1 MRKNA
6 TFLFTIMLTS
16 ILFSQN
22 KQLIDYNDIDG
33 PSAVSGLSPLFR
45 SSFPPSLKKLKD
57 PSITGGKISNVTQH
71 WTLLDNVLANELP
84 VREPV
89 ALVHDSNGNMYFTSQ
104 DIHVIRKVDT
114 NGKISTFAGN
124 GFAGGSGDGGS
135 ALEASLNGP
144 VGLAID
150 SNDNIY
156 VADRNNHRV
165 RKIDT
170 NGIITKFA
178 GGDGEGDEGDGG
190 AAVEAKLSGP
200 YGLIFDSSGNL
211 LISGNRKI
219 RKVDTN
225 GIISTFAGNGDRD
238 YAGDG
243 GAATSAALNFPSHMT
258 FDRYGNLYFADPNH
272 HVVRKIDT
280 NGIITKLYGIDGETA
295 GNSDSNPKGL
305 QDALGVSYE
314 RIKVD
319 AQGEDEDVLYITDT
333 GNHAIIQVVL
343 RGKNAGEPQSGEAYV
358 EAEVLWGEEGTA
370 DFDGDGDANWDE
382 TARFSYPE
390 IMTTNFTASS
400 TELKAVYHVVDYGN
414 NRIRKISESE
424 NFTNNTETNS
434 MQTVV
439 GADIYNGSNI
449 AASSARLSVPRN
461 SAFDKNGNYF
471 VADQLNHIIR
481 KIDANGIM
489 TTVAGTPGEIGDT
502 GDNGAATSAKLESP
516 RGVTVDSQGNLYISD
531 SENHRIRKV
540 DVNGIIT
547 TFAGVVNPGYNGDGN
562 TATSAQLNFPYQIT
576 VDASDNVY
584 FADYNNNA
592 IRKVD
597 ISSGTISTVAGNG
610 NNSFSGDDGLAVNAS
625 LSGPLGVI
633 FDSKGNMYIADSGN
647 NRIRKVDTNGK
658 ITTFAGTGDSDFY
671 DNVSGNKAKF
681 SYPSTLAV
689 DSKDNIYVTDSAN
702 HAVRKIT
709 PDGFVTS
716 VVGNYGRGYR
726 KSDSTAFSAA
736 LAQPYGIS
744 IDANDN
750 IYLSDSWNYVVRK
763 ITPRKTTLKVPSEYA
778 SIQAAID
785 YAVSGDTI
793 LVSGGTYKESLTIN
807 KKSGLV
813 LLGVD
818 PKTTVIDGSSSSR
831 PILISEGKDNTV
843 KNFTIQNGV
852 CDPNDPHGGGAIKIS
867 YSENTTLQNLILKN
881 NYSWANGSAIGMEL
895 HTEEKPVNII
905 NVLAYNNT
913 ASSTFFSYG
922 GKINIVHTTFINN
935 GYGSEIAFVD
945 RCCDQG
951 ESRVRVLNSIIG
963 GAIEKSYNSNASN
976 SSYFVASGSYLARRD
991 TLRYNDQDIVGASN
1005 EHFEMI
1011 PGGRGSWVLEPV
1023 FVDSANGDYR
1033 LADYSPGIGYGR
1045 LSHQLDNDGTV
1056 LTAPTE
1062 DLVGNVRSSSVKP
1075 DIGAYEN
1082 QYDTPQNA
1090 PPVLSAIQDVSVNE
1104 DESVSVQVDA
1114 INAFNL
1120 DNDPIVFS
1128 ASSEKDE
1135 VKINIGS
1142 STGKLDISANSN
1154 WNGLSKISVS
1164 ATDGKAFDY
1173 GNFTVNF
1180 LPVNDKP
1187 ELEPISDFSID
1198 EEAVTSITVTAS
1210 DVDGDQLTLSAK
1222 TSTNE
1227 VVPSV
1232 NGMEL
1237 TLTPAKDFVGTASVN
1252 VFVTDGSLTDTVS
1265 YKLTVLNVNDAPVL
1279 FEIKD
1284 QVVSEDSKMNVRVV
1298 ASDVDDNVLAYDGKS
1313 DNVGVGVSASADTI
1327 TLQPIADFFGS
1338 SVITVYASD
1347 GKDVDSTTFTLKVN
1361 PMQDSP
1367 YPFEWVSSQS
1377 DTVIVTKDNVNDTY
1391 NLEWS
1396 ESKDVDDE
1404 GIDYLLYAKIGAYQ
1418 KELVYDTTATKLAI
1432 SYQEIVE
1439 NVFDGAPNHGATVVF
1454 SLSATDRIDTVDV
1467 SGSDRV
1473 IYVNQYQY
1481 LSVENEGIPDAFVLH
1496 DNYPNPFNPTTQ
1508 IRFDLPTKDNVK
1520 LYIYNMLGQK
1530 IKVFSINNI
1539 SAGYHQITWDATN
1552 DIGDP
1557 VSAGVYLYQLQTS
1570 EFVKT
1575 KKMILLK

>member
-1 MRKNA
+1 MKRIVYLLI
-6 TFLFTIMLTS
+6 FSSF
-16 ILFSQN
+16 LFSQN
-22 KQLIDYNDIDG
+22 KRYFDFDEIDG
-33 PSAVSGLSPLFR
+33 PKVFSKP
-45 SSFPPSLKKLKD
+45 SSIAHPSFLPALNKLKD
-57 PSITGGKISNVTQH
+57 PSVTGGKISNVTQH
-71 WTLLDNVLANELP
+71 WTLLDNVNADELP
-84 VREPV
+84 IVRP
-89 ALVHDSNGNMYFTSQ
+89 ASLVFDSNGNMYFTSR

-135 ALEASLNGP
+135 ALEASLNDP

-200 YGLIFDSSGNL
+200 YGLIFDSSGSL

-272 HVVRKIDT
+272 HVVRKVDT
-280 NGIITKLYGIDGETA
+280 NGNITKLYGIDGETA

-400 TELKAVYHVVDYGN
+400 TELKAIYHVVDYGN

-449 AASSARLSVPRN
+449 VASSARLSVPRN

-481 KIDANGIM
+481 KIDTNGIM

-502 GDNGAATSAKLESP
+502 GNNGAATSAKLESP

-531 SENHRIRKV
+531 TENHRIRKV
-540 DVNGIIT
+540 DTDGIIT
-547 TFAGVVNPGYNGDGN
+547 TFAGVVNFGYSGDGN
-562 TATSAQLNFPYQIT
+562 AATSAQLNFPYQIT

-584 FADYNNNA
+584 FADNRNNV

-633 FDSKGNMYIADSGN
+633 FDSKGNMYIADSAN

-671 DNVSGNKAKF
+671 DNASGNEAKF

-689 DSKDNIYVTDSAN
+689 DSKDNIYVTDSGN

-763 ITPRKTTLKVPSEYA
+763 FRSRKTTLKVPSEYA

-793 LVSGGTYKESLTIN
+793 LIDSGTYKEALVMNN
-807 KKSGLV
+807 KTGLV
-813 LLGVD
+813 LHGVD
-818 PKTTVIDGSSSSR
+818 PKTTIIDGLNANR
-831 PILISEGKDNTV
+831 PILISSGKDITV

-852 CDPNDPHGGGAIKIS
+852 CDPNDPHGGGAIKIDDS
-867 YSENTTLQNLILKN
+867 QNTTLQNLILRD
-881 NYSWANGSAIGMEL
+881 NYSWANGSAIGISGKVDWEAID
-895 HTEEKPVNII
+895 II
-905 NVLAYNNT
+905 NVLAYKNIGSNT
-913 ASSTFFSYG
+913 LAVLGVKTNIINSTFMNNDSNNEIQIYDG
-922 GKINIVHTTFINN
+922 GD
-935 GYGSEIAFVD
+935 VD
-945 RCCDQG
+945 
-951 ESRVRVLNSIIG
+951 EARVRVLNSIIG
-963 GAIEKSYNSNASN
+963 GGIEKGYDSNRPN
-976 SSYFVASGSYLARRD
+976 DSYFIASGSYLARRD
-991 TLRYNDQDIVGASN
+991 TLRYKDQDIVGASN

-1011 PGGRGSWVLEPV
+1011 PGGPGEWVLEPV

-1045 LSHQLDNDGTV
+1045 LSHQLGKYDGTV

-1104 DESVSVQVDA
+1104 DESVSVLVNA

-1135 VKINIGS
+1135 VKINVGS
-1142 STGKLDISANSN
+1142 SSGKLDISASSN
-1154 WNGLSKISVS
+1154 WNGSSKINVS

-1173 GNFTVNF
+1173 GNFTVKF

-1198 EEAVTSITVTAS
+1198 EEAVTSLTVKAS
-1210 DVDGDQLTLSAK
+1210 DVDGDELTVSAT
-1222 TSTNE
+1222 TSTNQ

-1232 NGMEL
+1232 DGMEL

-1252 VFVTDGSLTDTVS
+1252 VFVTDGSLADTVS
-1265 YKLTVLNVNDAPVL
+1265 YQLTVLNVNDAPVL

-1298 ASDVDDNVLAYDGKS
+1298 ASDVDDNVLIYDGKS

-1327 TLQPIADFFGS
+1327 KLQPVTDFFGS

-1367 YPFEWVSSQS
+1367 FPFEWVSSES
-1377 DTVIVTKDNVNDTY
+1377 DSVVVTKDNLSDTY
-1391 NLEWS
+1391 DLEWS

-1404 GIDYLLYAKIGAYQ
+1404 GIDYLVYAKIGVYE
-1418 KELVYDTTATKLAI
+1418 KELIYDTTSTKLAI

-1439 NVFDGAPNHGATVVF
+1439 NVFNGAPNHGATVVF
-1454 SLSATDRIDTVDV
+1454 SVSATDRIDTLDV

-1473 IYVNQYQY
+1473 MYVNQYQY
-1481 LSVENEGIPDAFVLH
+1481 LSIENEGIPDAFVLH

-1508 IRFDLPTKDNVK
+1508 IRFDLPTNDNVN
-1520 LYIYNMLGQK
+1520 LTIYNMLGQK
-1530 IKVFSINNI
+1530 VKVFSINNI